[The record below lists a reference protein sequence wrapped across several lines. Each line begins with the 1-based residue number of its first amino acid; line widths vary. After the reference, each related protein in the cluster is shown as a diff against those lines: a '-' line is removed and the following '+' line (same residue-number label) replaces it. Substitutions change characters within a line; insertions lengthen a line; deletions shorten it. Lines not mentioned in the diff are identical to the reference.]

1 MATRWPWLDRAPRE
15 TWPTSSRNTGRVLA
29 VGAQSSLTG
38 GATPIGDTVIAT
50 DRLDQ
55 ILEVGDSTV
64 TVQAGV
70 PLRAM
75 QDELSRRGMFYPPV
89 PTFDGAMAG
98 GVVATNAAGAAT
110 FKYGSTRQWVRGLTV
125 VLSDGSVLDL
135 RRGEVCAHADGHIDV
150 VNTMGQQRIAL
161 PTYRMPKVPKCS
173 AGYFAEPEMD
183 LIDLFIGSEGT
194 LGVIT
199 TVTFALITPRPT
211 TCLLWLPLSDERAA
225 LDLVTTFR
233 EEAQATWRT
242 RDERGV
248 DVAAVEH
255 LDHRSL
261 EIIREDGADR
271 THGVRIPDDTV
282 VGLLIQLE
290 LPADS
295 VPTTSD
301 AYDQIAG
308 AMASDAPDTPLVRT
322 CRILE
327 RAGVLGRVEVA
338 LPDDRRRQAQ
348 LLALRESVPEGVNRR
363 VGMARHTFPNV
374 HKTAADMIA
383 PFDRFEETL
392 SLFRSAFGDRGLD
405 YAIWG
410 HISDGNLHPNVIPRN
425 EEDVRLGQA
434 AIRACG
440 RTIIAMGGSPLAEHG
455 VGRSPT
461 KQALLRDLHGD
472 EGIEQMRR
480 IKAAF
485 DPEWRLAP
493 GVLFPEPVRE

>member
-1 MATRWPWLDRAPRE
+1 
-15 TWPTSSRNTGRVLA
+15 
-29 VGAQSSLTG
+29 
-38 GATPIGDTVIAT
+38 
-50 DRLDQ
+50 
-55 ILEVGDSTV
+55 
-64 TVQAGV
+64 
-70 PLRAM
+70 
-75 QDELSRRGMFYPPV
+75 MFYPPV

-255 LDHRSL
+255 LDHRSPGDHQRGRRRPDTRRQDSGRHGRRAAHPARAASRL
-261 EIIREDGADR
+261 R
-271 THGVRIPDDTV
+271 THD
-282 VGLLIQLE
+282 VGCLR
-290 LPADS
+290 P
-295 VPTTSD
+295 
-301 AYDQIAG
+301 
-308 AMASDAPDTPLVRT
+308 
-322 CRILE
+322 
-327 RAGVLGRVEVA
+327 
-338 LPDDRRRQAQ
+338 DRR
-348 LLALRESVPEGVNRR
+348 S
-363 VGMARHTFPNV
+363 H
-374 HKTAADMIA
+374 
-383 PFDRFEETL
+383 
-392 SLFRSAFGDRGLD
+392 GL
-405 YAIWG
+405 
-410 HISDGNLHPNVIPRN
+410 
-425 EEDVRLGQA
+425 
-434 AIRACG
+434 
-440 RTIIAMGGSPLAEHG
+440 
-455 VGRSPT
+455 
-461 KQALLRDLHGD
+461 
-472 EGIEQMRR
+472 
-480 IKAAF
+480 
-485 DPEWRLAP
+485 
-493 GVLFPEPVRE
+493 

>member
-1 MATRWPWLDRAPRE
+1 MADIV
-15 TWPTSSRNTGRVLA
+15 RNTGRVLA

-225 LDLVTTFR
+225 LDLVTTK
-233 EEAQATWRT
+233 
-242 RDERGV
+242 
-248 DVAAVEH
+248 
-255 LDHRSL
+255 
-261 EIIREDGADR
+261 
-271 THGVRIPDDTV
+271 
-282 VGLLIQLE
+282 
-290 LPADS
+290 
-295 VPTTSD
+295 
-301 AYDQIAG
+301 
-308 AMASDAPDTPLVRT
+308 
-322 CRILE
+322 
-327 RAGVLGRVEVA
+327 
-338 LPDDRRRQAQ
+338 RRR
-348 LLALRESVPEGVNRR
+348 RR
-363 VGMARHTFPNV
+363 G
-374 HKTAADMIA
+374 
-383 PFDRFEETL
+383 
-392 SLFRSAFGDRGLD
+392 
-405 YAIWG
+405 
-410 HISDGNLHPNVIPRN
+410 
-425 EEDVRLGQA
+425 
-434 AIRACG
+434 
-440 RTIIAMGGSPLAEHG
+440 EHG
-455 VGRSPT
+455 TSGESRRGRRTS
-461 KQALLRDLHGD
+461 
-472 EGIEQMRR
+472 
-480 IKAAF
+480 
-485 DPEWRLAP
+485 
-493 GVLFPEPVRE
+493 